1 MKGKCWR
8 MCAVAAVA
16 VVLAVSAC
24 NKKGEIFEQQ
34 MDTIRSWVESR
45 NENGSA
51 YTEIMSGVF
60 RDIVYPEDGRG
71 TPLAERGDSLYLMYE
86 VYKFSTSFSETSTGD
101 LIYTNK
107 PERMPDRVEWN
118 RDTLRIVLGDGKL
131 MKGVEESLAESAPGD
146 LVMVVMTSGNAYGD
160 HTVQQLPPNTPVA
173 WRVNVEKVIENQ

>member
-1 MKGKCWR
+1 

-101 LIYTNK
+101 LIYTNR

-131 MKGVEESLAESAPGD
+131 MKGVEESLAESAPGARHGGND
-146 LVMVVMTSGNAYGD
+146 L
-160 HTVQQLPPNTPVA
+160 
-173 WRVNVEKVIENQ
+173 R

>member
-1 MKGKCWR
+1 MRFCVDRFFAYLCTLNGREPCPKEKIRPMKGKCWR

-60 RDIVYPEDGRG
+60 RDIVYPEDGNSARG
-71 TPLAERGDSLYLMYE
+71 ARRQSLSD
-86 VYKFSTSFSETSTGD
+86 V
-101 LIYTNK
+101 
-107 PERMPDRVEWN
+107 
-118 RDTLRIVLGDGKL
+118 
-131 MKGVEESLAESAPGD
+131 
-146 LVMVVMTSGNAYGD
+146 
-160 HTVQQLPPNTPVA
+160 
-173 WRVNVEKVIENQ
+173 

>member
-1 MKGKCWR
+1 

-101 LIYTNK
+101 LIYTNRYQQAGADAR
-107 PERMPDRVEWN
+107 P
-118 RDTLRIVLGDGKL
+118 G
-131 MKGVEESLAESAPGD
+131 GVEPRYAADSAG
-146 LVMVVMTSGNAYGD
+146 
-160 HTVQQLPPNTPVA
+160 
-173 WRVNVEKVIENQ
+173 

>member
-1 MKGKCWR
+1 

-60 RDIVYPEDGRG
+60 RDTVNPEEARG

-101 LIYTNK
+101 LIYTNR

-118 RDTLRIVLGDGKL
+118 RDTLRIVLGEGKL
-131 MKGVEESLAESAPGD
+131 MKGVEERA
-146 LVMVVMTSGNAYGD
+146 LVMVLMTPGNAYGD

>member
-71 TPLAERGDSLYLMYE
+71 NSARGARRQSLSD
-86 VYKFSTSFSETSTGD
+86 V
-101 LIYTNK
+101 
-107 PERMPDRVEWN
+107 
-118 RDTLRIVLGDGKL
+118 
-131 MKGVEESLAESAPGD
+131 
-146 LVMVVMTSGNAYGD
+146 
-160 HTVQQLPPNTPVA
+160 
-173 WRVNVEKVIENQ
+173 